1 MRSAIEEEVTMQYL
15 SWSSIVTPELSGR
28 NFKVICGYFA
38 QSLFM
43 FAILCAMLLLAIAAT
58 NDPMR
63 FRGGL
68 RNSNGARSLSNQ
80 RLQKVIESLRY
91 KTGFLEMRF
100 DDAGF
105 LTLGDR
111 RRLVGGSATARE
123 LLLSAV
129 DGDKIFELEAHDSS
143 PGVAFARIGSATS
156 YIKFET
162 SARIEMMPIQLDFS
176 DFAQLRGER
185 EVLVAFDIGF
195 AILHELAHG
204 ALRLKDSVAR
214 NRLGDCDEHINL
226 IRRELG
232 LPERLNYSPIIHPKP
247 MALATTGDAELIF
260 VRVNRDKTMTFYLR
274 WDAMK
279 VASSES
285 LSTRAR

>member
-1 MRSAIEEEVTMQYL
+1 MQYL
-15 SWSSIVTPELSGR
+15 FWSSVVTPELSGR

-43 FAILCAMLLLAIAAT
+43 IAILCAMSLLAVAAS

-80 RLQKVIESLRY
+80 QIQTVIESLRH

-105 LTLGDR
+105 LTVGDR
-111 RRLVGGSATARE
+111 RRLAGGSAIARE
-123 LLLSAV
+123 LLISAV
-129 DGDKIFELEAHDSS
+129 DGGRGFDLEAHDGS
-143 PGVAFARIGSATS
+143 PTIAFARIGLATI
-156 YIKFET
+156 YAKFET
-162 SARIEMMPIQLDFS
+162 GAQIETLPIQLDFS

-185 EVLVAFDIGF
+185 EVLAAFDIGF

-214 NRLGDCDEHINL
+214 RRLGDCDEHINL

-232 LPERLNYSPIIHPKP
+232 LPERLHFFPSIHSTRTTS
-247 MALATTGDAELIF
+247 ATIQYAELGF
-260 VRVNRDKTMTFYLR
+260 VRVNGDKTTRFYLR
-274 WDAMK
+274 WDAKK
-279 VASSES
+279 VAARES
-285 LSTRAR
+285 LSTGTR